1 MRYLANTQARE
12 VNEYQDA
19 EPGKI
24 IHEVRGGEMVAMNE
38 IPFGRN
44 YGSVDSTPLLVMLAV
59 AYYHRTADIE
69 FIKSI
74 WKNIEA
80 ALYWIDNYGDV
91 DGDGFIEYLHKSRNG
106 LTNQGWKDSYDSI
119 MHNDGRLAEPPIA
132 LCEVQAYVY
141 DAKKGAARLAKVLG
155 HTSMADRLAKE
166 AEQLKQKFN
175 EAFWD
180 AGLGTYVLALDG
192 NKKPCRVVASNAGHT
207 LLTSIADIEKAKLIA
222 GRLLKKDMF
231 TGWGIRTLSKHE
243 VRYNPMSYHNGS
255 VWPHDVAIIARGF
268 SKYGLSDETLQL
280 TGALFDASL
289 FIELQRLPELFCG
302 FERRKGEGPTNY
314 PVACSPQAWS
324 VAAVFMLLEACL
336 HIDICAEEKK
346 VNFYKPMMPNGIEE
360 LAIRRLKL
368 GDGYA
373 DLKLYCENAS
383 VGVKAR
389 SLPQGWQVLMITEG
403 AI

>member
-1 MRYLANTQARE
+1 
-12 VNEYQDA
+12 
-19 EPGKI
+19 
-24 IHEVRGGEMVAMNE
+24 MVTIGE
-38 IPFGRN
+38 IPFRRY
-44 YGSVDSTPLLVMLAV
+44 YGSVDSTPLFVMLAA
-59 AYYHRTADIE
+59 AYYNRTADRQFTE
-69 FIKSI
+69 SI

-91 DGDGFIEYLHKSRNG
+91 DGDGFIEYQHKSLNG
-106 LTNQGWKDSYDSI
+106 LTNQGWKDSHDSI
-119 MHNDGRLAEPPIA
+119 MHADGTLAEPPIA

-141 DAKKGAARLAKVLG
+141 DAKKGAAKLARVLG
-155 HTSMADRLAKE
+155 KIEMADRLEKD
-166 AEQLKQKFN
+166 AEELKLKFN

-180 AGLGTYVLALDG
+180 EDQGTYVLALDG
-192 NKKPCRVVASNAGHT
+192 NKKPCKVIASNAGHT
-207 LLTSIADIEKAKLIA
+207 LLTSIADTEKAKRIA
-222 GRLLKKDMF
+222 NRLLQEDMF
-231 TGWGIRTLSKHE
+231 SGWGIRTLSSKE
-243 VRYNPMSYHNGS
+243 KRYNPMSYHNGS

-280 TGALFDASL
+280 TSALFDASL

-336 HIDICAEEKK
+336 HIDIYAEEKK
-346 VNFYKPMMPNGIEE
+346 VYFYKPLMPHGIEE
-360 LAIRRLKL
+360 LEIKGLKL

-373 DLKLYCENAS
+373 NLKLYCENGS
-383 VGVKAR
+383 VGVQAM

-403 AI
+403 DQHL